1 MENLEKTVNELTN
14 NGEGKRL
21 EHLGKLVHALTRKVL
36 ELQGIINDMKNQTV
50 KDKEVLNE
58 NLITE
63 DNFFDHY
70 DIKHSSSTPK
80 AKDVEEKV
88 QKDKSKQELFKCK
101 ECEYKSEKEVYLK
114 KHMGTIAV
122 MNARKSYIHLWSC

>member
-1 MENLEKTVNELTN
+1 MHAITKKILEL
-14 NGEGKRL
+14 EGKI
-21 EHLGKLVHALTRKVL
+21 H
-36 ELQGIINDMKNQTV
+36 DMKNQTL
-50 KDKEVLNE
+50 KGKEVLNE

-88 QKDKSKQELFKCK
+88 LKVKSR
-101 ECEYKSEKEVYLK
+101 EK
-114 KHMGTIAV
+114 TF
-122 MNARKSYIHLWSC
+122 